1 MTKENTENCFFI
13 LLVLFLP
20 NIHGTKGMINAVP
33 LFSFFF
39 IYSFIGYITIYS
51 YVSLFMR
58 LSEII
63 RTLILFF
70 IMLHIHGVV
79 TATERYISATF
90 AEISFLI
97 MNCA

>member
-39 IYSFIGYITIYS
+39 YLFIYWLYYD
-51 YVSLFMR
+51 LFLR
-58 LSEII
+58 FS
-63 RTLILFF
+63 
-70 IMLHIHGVV
+70 VY
-79 TATERYISATF
+79 ATQ
-90 AEISFLI
+90 
-97 MNCA
+97 